1 MKRLGQILVSIL
13 VVASLTTCKQ
23 NNSESPKCE
32 TIDIN
37 LFTLAQD
44 RDLGQKFHQQI
55 ISSGSYQILDSVV
68 YATQYAKLNEIKN
81 KILASS
87 NIENKNDLAWKA
99 YLIAGTTLNAFCT
112 PGGYIYVYTGMIKF
126 LNSEDDFAGV
136 MGHEMGHAAL
146 RHSTKSMTRDYGF
159 DLVLSI
165 INGVTNSQTASTLA
179 SIASNLSALK
189 YSRCHE
195 TEADDASVRYLSST
209 SYKCNGAASFFQKL
223 IDAGSASPPEFLS
236 THPNPDNRVEYINT
250 RSVAVGCNTTAA
262 TTTTGWASFQN
273 SLP

>member
-1 MKRLGQILVSIL
+1 MVI
-13 VVASLTTCKQ
+13 SLSTCKQ

-37 LFTLAQD
+37 LFSLEQD
-44 RDLGQKFHQQI
+44 KALGQRFHQQI
-55 ISSGSYQILDSVV
+55 ISSGTYTILDTSATGP
-68 YATQYAKLNEIKN
+68 YATQYAKLNDIKN
-81 KILASS
+81 KILVSS
-87 NIENKNDLAWKA
+87 QIENKDKLAWKT
-99 YLIAGTTLNAFCT
+99 YIIAGTTLNAFCT
-112 PGGYIYVYTGMIKF
+112 PGGYIYVYTGIIKY
-126 LNSEDDFAGV
+126 LDNEDDFAGV

-179 SIASNLSALK
+179 SIASNLSGLK

-223 IDAGSASPPEFLS
+223 INAGAGSPPEFLS

-250 RSVAVGCNTTAA
+250 RAAAVGCNTTVA
-262 TTTTGWASFQN
+262 TTTTGWTTFQN